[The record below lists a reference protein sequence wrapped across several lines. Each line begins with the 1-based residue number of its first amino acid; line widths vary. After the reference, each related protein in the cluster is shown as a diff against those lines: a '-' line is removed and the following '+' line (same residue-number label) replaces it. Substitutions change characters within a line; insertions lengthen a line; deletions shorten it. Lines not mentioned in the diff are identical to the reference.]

1 MALGLRGEHRS
12 GSAVGETYQAVLH
25 ACPVSLFVV
34 PPDAPVRLTPQI
46 LVIVTR
52 ERPMLALADWL
63 VEQCLAQRLNVVFC
77 ASCAQDAKPADALLR
92 GAGVRT
98 QIVLRPG
105 LFPEDISLLERERRV
120 RWIAAP
126 GEAIDDVASLP
137 TDFLDNPVTIS
148 DPVVVT
154 PPDSGDDADADDATD
169 DDLTDPDS
177 GDSTTTDPTATDSG
191 STDHPLGGP
200 PGQTGDKPGQGS
212 GKP

>member
-1 MALGLRGEHRS
+1 LEQVKAIFAGDENQPDVMVRACAVPATAICIEVREGGYDLLALGLRGEHRS

-25 ACPVSLFVV
+25 TCPVSLFIV

-77 ASCAQDAKPADALLR
+77 ASCAQDAKPADALFR

-98 QIVLRPG
+98 QIVVRPG

-126 GEAIDDVASLP
+126 GEAIDDVASPFCFGEELL
-137 TDFLDNPVTIS
+137 TRARCPVLLVRE
-148 DPVVVT
+148 D
-154 PPDSGDDADADDATD
+154 
-169 DDLTDPDS
+169 
-177 GDSTTTDPTATDSG
+177 G
-191 STDHPLGGP
+191 SN
-200 PGQTGDKPGQGS
+200 
-212 GKP
+212 